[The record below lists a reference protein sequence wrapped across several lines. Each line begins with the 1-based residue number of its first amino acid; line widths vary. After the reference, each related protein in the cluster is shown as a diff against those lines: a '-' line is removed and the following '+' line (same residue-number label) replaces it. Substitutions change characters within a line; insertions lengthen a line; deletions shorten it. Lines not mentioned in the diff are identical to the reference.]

1 MTESLVERYTN
12 IDPKLILE
20 CATGL
25 EDTEV
30 IAERYGFDPNEWLQI
45 EQRPEVKAQIE
56 KAKAELEKSGVTFQN
71 KAKLMADKLLNDVF
85 TSALSDITP
94 VKDKVAALQAVSKL
108 AGWDSGDRTAQAGP
122 GFSITINL
130 PKQTVTVASE
140 QITSENEPQRAIEPQ
155 RAEVH
160 LEFND
165 GTTKG
170 SEEDPR

>member
-1 MTESLVERYTN
+1 MTSLGARYTN
-12 IDPKLILE
+12 IDPKLIWE

-25 EDTEV
+25 EDTEI

-71 KAKLMADKLLNDVF
+71 KAKLMADNLLNDVF
-85 TSALSDITP
+85 QSALSDTTP

-108 AGWDSGDRTAQAGP
+108 AGWDTGDRSVQAGP

-160 LEFND
+160 LEFKD
-165 GTTKG
+165 GKTKG